1 MSASN
6 SSKIKH
12 VIGAGSPIKKPERVN
27 MTKVVK
33 KMSPGKSQLSN
44 LVFVAGTMAGVMFFR
59 AEKPNK
65 NGADAYV
72 NDLTEALFEKEGL
85 CEELN
90 IVKVSQC
97 IFLARHLLIITTYLP
112 HFFYGFFSMFVAV

>member
-1 MSASN
+1 MSGTN
-6 SSKIKH
+6 TNKTKH
-12 VIGAGSPIKKPERVN
+12 VIGTGSPIKKPERVN

-33 KMSPGKSQLSN
+33 KMSPGKSQLAN
-44 LVFVAGTMAGVMFFR
+44 LVFVAGTTAGVMFFR

-90 IVKVSQC
+90 IVKVSKC
-97 IFLARHLLIITTYLP
+97 ICFLEQLLSIITYLLNL
-112 HFFYGFFSMFVAV
+112 FCRFFSTFVAA